1 MPTSRIA
8 FQELPPAVIA
18 AVEKR
23 TGPILKVEPANEGFN
38 SEVAARVFTETESC
52 FIKGMRADHRRIWT
66 QRREAEVNQFLTG
79 LTPELLWHTEEAGW
93 NLLGF
98 ELLEGHHADY
108 SPGSP
113 DLPKVAD
120 LLRRLGE
127 IPCPEIELRQAEQ
140 RLEGYAASAKDLDFF
155 AGNALL
161 HTDLN
166 NANVLVDDSARL
178 VDWAWATRGAPWLD
192 AGYWVI
198 WLMAAGG
205 HTPDSAE
212 QWASHVPA
220 WSAAP
225 SAGVTAF
232 AVANAAMW
240 QEIGGEDP
248 DPWTAR
254 LVTAARNWATYRK
267 SL

>member
-1 MPTSRIA
+1 MPTTRIA

-18 AVEKR
+18 AVER
-23 TGPILKVEPANEGFN
+23 HTGPILKVEPASEGFN
-38 SEVAARVFTETESC
+38 SEVAARVFTENDGC
-52 FIKGMRADHRRIWT
+52 FVKGMRSDHRRIWT
-66 QRREAEVNQFLTG
+66 QWREIEVSRFLTD
-79 LTPELLWHTEEAGW
+79 LAPELLWHAEEGGW

-98 ELLEGHHADY
+98 ELLEGCHADY

-120 LLRRLGE
+120 LLRRLSE
-127 IPCPEIELRQAEQ
+127 TPCPGVELRQAEQ
-140 RLEGYAASAKDLDFF
+140 RLESYAATPTDLDFF

-205 HTPDSAE
+205 HTPESAE
-212 QWASHVPA
+212 QWASHIPT
-220 WSAAP
+220 WRAAP
-225 SAGVTAF
+225 SAGLTAF

-240 QEIGGEDP
+240 QEIGGDSP
-248 DPWTAR
+248 DPWTDR
-254 LVTAARNWATYRK
+254 LVIASRDWARYRS